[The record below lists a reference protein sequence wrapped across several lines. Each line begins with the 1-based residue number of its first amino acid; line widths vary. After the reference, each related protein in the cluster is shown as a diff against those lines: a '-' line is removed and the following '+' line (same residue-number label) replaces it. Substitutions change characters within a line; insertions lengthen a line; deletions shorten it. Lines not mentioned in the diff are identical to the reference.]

1 MLDTMNFCAW
11 AKQKTTYLEKAGHF
25 VIAGDNRPVR
35 LRLYLLPLVV
45 VVRDVP
51 STQSRLS
58 LPVLQEDEPY
68 LCDRRQASQINQASS
83 IQSHTVFFLT
93 IISQSRMS

>member
-11 AKQKTTYLEKAGHF
+11 ANQRTTYLEKAGHF

>member
-1 MLDTMNFCAW
+1 M
-11 AKQKTTYLEKAGHF
+11 KRSTTYFEKAGHF
-25 VIAGDNRPVR
+25 VIAGDNSSVR
-35 LRLYLLPLVV
+35 LCLYLFPLVV

-68 LCDRRQASQINQASS
+68 LRDRRQAYQINQASS
-83 IQSHTVFFLT
+83 IQSHTVYLLT